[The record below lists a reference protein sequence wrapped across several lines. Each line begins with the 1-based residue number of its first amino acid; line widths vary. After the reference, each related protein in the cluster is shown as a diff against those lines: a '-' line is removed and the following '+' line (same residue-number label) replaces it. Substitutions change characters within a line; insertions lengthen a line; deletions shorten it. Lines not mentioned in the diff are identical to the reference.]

1 MTRKETGIIMDILA
15 AAYPRPYADLDDVTL
30 RNMINLWTEMFRDD
44 PVELVA
50 AAVKAFIDAD
60 EKGFLPAIGAVKA
73 KMRLLLS
80 KDEMTEA
87 EAWNLVAKAIKNS
100 TYDSKAEFEKLPQT
114 IKRIVGSPNMLREWA
129 AMGAEVTQSVV
140 ASNFQRSYRAI
151 VAREKELAK
160 LPNDVRA
167 MVEKIR
173 GQDLAGQIS
182 GGDRESRKHLS
193 DKKLL
198 GDGGSPTQRSREEV
212 LAFLEREPVLQS
224 TGSEYV
230 ARSETATSRSTEEV
244 IAFLKSGRPLSGE
257 KHGN

>member
-1 MTRKETGIIMDILA
+1 MTSKDTGKIMDILT
-15 AAYPRPYADLDDVTL
+15 AAYPNFYSGKSEYDRKKIVA
-30 RNMINLWTEMFRDD
+30 LWTDMFRDD

-50 AAVKAFIDAD
+50 AAVKSLISMD
-60 EKGFLPAIGAVKA
+60 EKGFPPHIGTVKA
-73 KMRLLLS
+73 KMRLLVS

-87 EAWNLVAKAIKNS
+87 EAWHIVSKAIKNS
-100 TYDSKAEFEKLPQT
+100 TYDSKAEFEKLPPM

-129 AMGAEVTQSVV
+129 VMGMDATQSVV

-244 IAFLKSGRPLSGE
+244 IAFLKSGRPLLGE